1 MSSFNY
7 FPTHLHMQMILTG
20 EVGTDPSSSGAH
32 PQRRTFSQR
41 EPRIARVDG
50 VRVVVND

>member
-1 MSSFNY
+1 MK
-7 FPTHLHMQMILTG
+7 LTG

-50 VRVVVND
+50 VRVVVNHQTVDRNLRPSAFI